1 LSPSLP
7 LYTSSNAYHHLR
19 EEIKSLEVLV
29 FSLLFVSLSPS
40 QVRLLFLLLNV
51 FCGGYYGERDGEGV
65 VIVWLIKEGWFRST
79 KNMVMATELTLLLS
93 TWGVEFLLVRIMA
106 MV

>member
-7 LYTSSNAYHHLR
+7 LYTRSNTYHHLR
-19 EEIKSLEVLV
+19 KEIKSFEVLV
-29 FSLLFVSLSPS
+29 FSLLFISLSPS

-51 FCGGYYGERDGEGV
+51 FGGGYYGERDEEGV
-65 VIVWLIKEGWFRST
+65 VIVWFTEEGWFRST

-93 TWGVEFLLVRIMA
+93 TWGVEFFLVRIMA